1 MLGNF
6 LLNAEYVYAKCRD
19 EAIDDEIP
27 LLWRGFTFAPQ
38 RQLEDCQINLMY
50 SVFELIQIRISGFM
64 KTGLF
69 LLHPLLQ
76 AGLSKRFLCQIFR

>member
-19 EAIDDEIP
+19 DAIDDEIP

-50 SVFELIQIRISGFM
+50 SVFELIQIRISGFR

-69 LLHPLLQ
+69 LLHP
-76 AGLSKRFLCQIFR
+76 FLTGRTQQTFSVSD